1 MAFDPRSLAGV
12 RWNPNTASYLRDS
25 TVVDSPYLPTG
36 GGGGGGSR
44 GQWVYG
50 DSYGGVQGAEQ
61 AADNSDR
68 NFIIAQ
74 IAAQQR
80 AQQQAET
87 VRQFNETRAFQ
98 RDQLDAQDQLK
109 RYGIDSSY
117 DLGLEKARMSA
128 GNADVG
134 ADARIQA
141 AQIAANARRAAGIPD
156 GVDPDITS
164 NFANELK
171 ALQSRRSTLE
181 SDLDQWT
188 GLSHQVHTN
197 ANQDENS
204 GLVEWDKGQGAY
216 KPKDKSVDVTGG
228 FTQSAMLAAK
238 KARQYNTDSF
248 RASEATLKIQ
258 QALRELEA
266 QTKAMSD
273 SYAKLGYRGA
283 SGGQIMFDG
292 RPAGPMPRA
301 SMPASGPIRTAI
313 RPPAVTN
320 QGPSLSGYV
329 QKYFPAQDDGQV
341 GNLLTSEMVPRY

>member
-1 MAFDPRSLAGV
+1 MAFDSRDLSGV
-12 RWNPNTASYLRDS
+12 RWNPNSASYIRGS

-36 GGGGGGSR
+36 GGGGASR

-87 VRQFNETRAFQ
+87 VRQFNETKNFQ
-98 RDQLDAQDQLK
+98 RDQQDAQDQLK
-109 RYGIDSSY
+109 RYGIDSTY
-117 DLGLEKARMSA
+117 DLGLEKLHSQA
-128 GNADVG
+128 GNTDVSS
-134 ADARIQA
+134 DARVQA
-141 AQIAANARRAAGIPD
+141 AQIAADARRAAGIPD
-156 GVDPDITS
+156 GVDPDITG

-188 GLSHQVHTN
+188 GLADKVHSKAIEDETAGHIKWSKDHGAFLPVVDKN
-197 ANQDENS
+197 ANPNDMEAKMAAS
-204 GLVEWDKGQGAY
+204 M
-216 KPKDKSVDVTGG
+216 S
-228 FTQSAMLAAK
+228 AAK
-238 KARQYNTDSF
+238 ARKYNEDAH
-248 RASEATLKIQ
+248 RAGDATFKIQ
-258 QALRELEA
+258 QALKELEA
-266 QTKAMSD
+266 QTKSMSD

-283 SGGQIMFDG
+283 NGGQIMFDG

-301 SMPASGPIRTAI
+301 SMPVSGPIRTMI
-313 RPPAVTN
+313 PPAPPAA
-320 QGPSLSGYV
+320 PSL
-329 QKYFPAQDDGQV
+329 DGFRRIF
-341 GNLLTSEMVPRY
+341 N